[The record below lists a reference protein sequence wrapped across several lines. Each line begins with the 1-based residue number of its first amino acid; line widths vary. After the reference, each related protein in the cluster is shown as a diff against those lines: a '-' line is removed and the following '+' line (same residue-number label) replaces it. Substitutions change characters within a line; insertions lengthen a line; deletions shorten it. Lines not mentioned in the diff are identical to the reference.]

1 MRARLGERARDGAQL
16 VAGFLGG
23 LLLRLK
29 LQDKQTSLP
38 HMKSGYPA
46 TNCFTRDPG
55 AGKAQH
61 QHQAW
66 KSHFLGHYS
75 LLGLGYAS
83 SIGFQ
88 S

>member
-1 MRARLGERARDGAQL
+1 MRARLEERAREGAQL

-61 QHQAW
+61 EAW
-66 KSHFLGHYS
+66 KSRFSGHYS
-75 LLGLGYAS
+75 LLGLGYVS
-83 SIGFQ
+83 STGFQ